1 MAGLHGCASPEPV
14 GSLPLE
20 SAPPFSP
27 SGAEPLPDRWWTAFD
42 DPTLNAQVERALD
55 ENFTLAAAWERLHAA
70 QALVDREASDL
81 YPDLDGIVGVDVT
94 VERQDDDFGD
104 FDDDDN
110 GNGDDETDSQAELQ
124 LGLEAAYEVDLWG
137 RIGSRVEAERL
148 RASATRADYQTA
160 ALSVSA
166 EVARTWYQLTE
177 ARLQLAL
184 IDDQIRTN
192 EAVVDLLESR
202 FAAGQIRSADV
213 LRQRRLTE
221 ATREQAIAI
230 RSRKAVL
237 EHQLA
242 VLQGRSPQGGD
253 VPPRGDLPALPPPP
267 ATGLPSDLLR
277 RRPDVRRAHRLLRAA
292 DRDLASA
299 VSDQYPRLLLTA
311 SFTTAAENPSNLFQE
326 WLASLLGQFVAPL
339 FDAGER
345 RAEVRRTNAVV
356 RQRAA
361 EYGQT
366 VLTAFREVED
376 ALARER
382 YQVERIANLEE
393 QLTLAEQT
401 YQQLR
406 TQYLN
411 GVTDYIAVLTA
422 LTEEQR
428 LQRDL
433 LRARLT
439 RLEFRIALYRAL
451 AGAFETGR
459 EREEATGSEED
470 DADG

>member
-1 MAGLHGCASPEPV
+1 LLVVTAGLWGCVSPKGIE
-14 GSLPLE
+14 SLPLD
-20 SAPPFSP
+20 SAPSFSR
-27 SGAEPLPDRWWTAFD
+27 SGAEPLPERWWTAFG
-42 DPTLNAQVERALD
+42 DPTLNAQVDRALD
-55 ENFTLAAAWERLHAA
+55 ENFTVAAAWERLRAA
-70 QALVDREASDL
+70 RAVVDREASDL
-81 YPDLDGIVGVDVT
+81 FPDLDGVAGGELNADSDEEDVDAT
-94 VERQDDDFGD
+94 LR
-104 FDDDDN
+104 
-110 GNGDDETDSQAELQ
+110 
-124 LGLEAAYEVDLWG
+124 LGLEAAYEVDLWD
-137 RIGSRVEAERL
+137 RIESRVEAERF
-148 RASATRADYQTA
+148 RASATRADYQA
-160 ALSVSA
+160 AELSLTA
-166 EVARTWYQLTE
+166 EVARTWYQLVE
-177 ARLQLAL
+177 ARAQLAL
-184 IDDQIRTN
+184 VEDQIATN
-192 EAVVDLLESR
+192 EAVIELLESR

-213 LRQRRLTE
+213 LRQQRLTE

-237 EHQLA
+237 QHQLA

-253 VPPRGDLPALPPPP
+253 MPPQGALPALPPAP
-267 ATGLPSDLLR
+267 ATGLPSDLVQ
-277 RRPDVRRAHRLLRAA
+277 RRPDVQRALRLLRAA

-299 VSDQYPRLLLTA
+299 VSNQYPRLLLTA

-345 RAEVRRTNAVV
+345 RAEVRRTTAVV

-382 YQVERIANLEE
+382 YQIERIANLEE

-439 RLEFRIALYRAL
+439 LLEFRIALYRAL

-470 DADG
+470 DADE